1 MAWMAL
7 SQCTDYIVR
16 TIYKLSHFRAT
27 KGKSSSSP
35 VEAGDYN
42 YENLEQ
48 QWQEDMATT
57 DIGDN
62 YVETALQ
69 EEETTTAEG
78 NLEA

>member
-1 MAWMAL
+1 M
-7 SQCTDYIVR
+7 
-16 TIYKLSHFRAT
+16 HFRTT
-27 KGKSSSSP
+27 KGKSSQ
-35 VEAGDYN
+35 VQAGDYN

-48 QWQEDMATT
+48 QWQEEMATT

>member
-1 MAWMAL
+1 
-7 SQCTDYIVR
+7 
-16 TIYKLSHFRAT
+16 
-27 KGKSSSSP
+27 
-35 VEAGDYN
+35 
-42 YENLEQ
+42 
-48 QWQEDMATT
+48 MATT